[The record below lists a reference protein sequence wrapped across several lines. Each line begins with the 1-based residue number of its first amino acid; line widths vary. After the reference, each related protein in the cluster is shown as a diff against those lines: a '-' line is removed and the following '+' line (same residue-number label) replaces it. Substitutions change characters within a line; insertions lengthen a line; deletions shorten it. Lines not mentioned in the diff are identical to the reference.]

1 MTTRQPVVS
10 PRAPAAIGPYSQGV
24 WCGEL
29 LYCSGQTPID
39 PSTGALVNGTVA
51 EQTHRVFDNLA
62 AVLAAGGLTLDHAIK
77 CNVYLIDMADF
88 AEMNA
93 AYASR
98 FSAPHPAR
106 TTVAV
111 AALPL
116 GARVEIE
123 LIARR

>member
-1 MTTRQPVVS
+1 MSFRQPVTS
-10 PRAPAAIGPYSQGV
+10 PAAPAAIGPYSQGV
-24 WCGEL
+24 WCGDL

-39 PSTGALVNGTVA
+39 PATGALVNGTVA
-51 EQTHRVFDNLA
+51 EQTHRVFDNLS
-62 AVLAAGGLTLDHAIK
+62 AVLTEAGLTLDHAIK
-77 CNVYLIDMADF
+77 CNVYLVDMADF

-93 AYASR
+93 AYATR
-98 FSAPHPAR
+98 FNAPHPAR

-123 LIARR
+123 LIART